1 MAYGFNPP
9 GIWGAQGWP
18 FSQGVI
24 AGEGVTLHITG
35 QVGWDAEGRLVGPG
49 DAATQAVQAFENIRV
64 ILEAAGGALE
74 DIVALTIYF
83 LDRGD
88 LPAIREVRQRYLPM
102 PGAPAS
108 TAVQV
113 AGLVE
118 PDLLVEFT
126 PVALIPHKR
135 FKQPKR

>member
-1 MAYGFNPP
+1 MESRPSGSP
-9 GIWGAQGWP
+9 GGLP
-18 FSQGVI
+18 
-24 AGEGVTLHITG
+24 
-35 QVGWDAEGRLVGPG
+35 AEHL
-49 DAATQAVQAFENIRV
+49 QA
-64 ILEAAGGALE
+64 L
-74 DIVALTIYF
+74 